1 MAQYQTQ
8 LNQKLQGEI
17 LNFCRHVAGGC
28 QITATCVCGDFAL
41 GFSEP
46 KASAEVLLIV
56 RDFQPR
62 LINYVKI
69 IDGRNVIFS
78 TVDQW
83 VFERDVERGFLG
95 EALASRLIFPYI
107 GLENEDYLHAQ
118 EVRLKKR
125 LICDLLES
133 LVLTFPELSYELRI
147 KPEYFMYEA
156 LLSRARLFPPMIYS
170 LNNFMRPDF
179 FKENANRVLSGYE
192 EALREL
198 EKEKLVSTQ
207 DGYVRI
213 SRAFIHSV
221 RSRKT
226 RFVSLFKTAQRG
238 QRALFTS
245 LLRVLPQIMVSMSQN
260 RDMSFS
266 LQRFT
271 AERARKVHQVE
282 DPQKYLYVP
291 TADRL
296 EPLANRVDIVE
307 FAKRTLSV
315 DKDAKVKIE
324 GIGGVLNDVYL
335 IRVLSKDGER
345 KIVAKSFKDLSSFKW
360 FPLTLWTVGTTTF
373 AVSGRSRLE
382 RECAISQFLQS
393 KGFAVPKVLH
403 VSPNERF
410 IFMEYVEGE
419 HLEKTIK
426 KIAEAKTASAVQEEL
441 HVIGKVGERFAE
453 IHALDIALGDTKP
466 ENIIIGKDSEI
477 HMLDFEQASRGG
489 DKVWDIAEFLYY
501 AGHYIP
507 PFVGVRPAEHIARAF
522 VRGYLEA
529 GGNVALVEKAGNTK
543 YTKVF
548 SIFTFPHIVLAMSNL
563 CRKAEL
569 LKA

>member
-1 MAQYQTQ
+1 LAQYPTQ
-8 LNQKLQGEI
+8 LTQKLHREM
-17 LNFCRHVAGGC
+17 LNFCRHVAGDC

-41 GFSEP
+41 GFSES
-46 KASAEVLLIV
+46 KALAEVLLIV

-62 LINYVKI
+62 LINYVKT

-78 TVDQW
+78 TVDEW
-83 VFERDVERGFLG
+83 VFERDIDRGFLG

-107 GLENEDYLHAQ
+107 ALENQDYLHTQ
-118 EVRLKKR
+118 EVKLKKR
-125 LICDLLES
+125 LIRDLMES

-170 LNNFMRPDF
+170 LDNFMRPDF
-179 FKENANRVLSGYE
+179 FKENAKRVLSGYK
-192 EALREL
+192 EALVEL
-198 EKEKLVSTQ
+198 EKEKTVGSQ
-207 DGYVRI
+207 NGCMKM
-213 SRAFIHSV
+213 SRTFVDSV

-238 QRALFTS
+238 QRTLFTS
-245 LLRVLPQIMVSMSQN
+245 LISIFPQIMSFMSQN
-260 RDMSFS
+260 RDMSLA
-266 LQRFT
+266 LQRIT
-271 AERARKVHQVE
+271 TERARKVHQVE

-291 TADRL
+291 TADGL
-296 EPLANRVDIVE
+296 APLANRIDIVA
-307 FAKRTLSV
+307 FARKTLSV

-335 IRVLSKDGER
+335 IRVLSKGVEK

-373 AVSGRSRLE
+373 AVSGSSRLE
-382 RECAISQFLQS
+382 RECAISQLLHS
-393 KGFAVPKVLH
+393 NGFAVPKVLH

-426 KIAEAKTASAVQEEL
+426 KIAEGKAASAVQEEL
-441 HVIGKVGERFAE
+441 NIMKKVGEKFAQ
-453 IHALDIALGDTKP
+453 IHALNIALGDTKP
-466 ENIIIGKDSEI
+466 ENIIIGKNGEI
-477 HMLDFEQASRGG
+477 YMLDFEQASRGG

-507 PFVGVRPAEHIARAF
+507 PLVGSRPADHIARAF
-522 VRGYLEA
+522 IGGYLKA
-529 GGNVALVEKAGNTK
+529 GGNVALVKKAGNTK